1 MDAKIGRGVFFG
13 RECSITL
20 GSNFY
25 CGRLC
30 HISSNVVFGK
40 NVLIASNVAFVGGD
54 HPVGREYAKDMH
66 GKRGARRL
74 TIVEDNVWI
83 GHGAII
89 LHGVKIGEGAIIGA
103 GAVVSESVPSFNIY
117 TGVKLAQLRERPSEL
132 VMEKRN
138 ETNSTVS

>member
-1 MDAKIGRGVFFG
+1 MSSLA
-13 RECSITL
+13 
-20 GSNFY
+20 GSV
-25 CGRLC
+25 RLHLVATFIVAVC
-30 HISSNVVFGK
+30 AIFRQTSFSEK

-54 HPVGREYAKDMH
+54 HPVSREYAKDMH

-117 TGVKLAQLRERPSEL
+117 TGVKIAQLRERPSEL